1 MNGTSIQKGRIMSD
15 IPVFFLHGLAYA
27 GLLFLVSAGL
37 TLVFG
42 MMNVL
47 NFAHAAMYML
57 GAYFS
62 YSIMLHTTGNF
73 WLSLMLCPIFL
84 FVIGALIQRFLLRKV
99 HAHGHVAELLL
110 TFGLA
115 YIITELVKW
124 YWGNYPLA
132 VNVGGFLS
140 GTVQILGITYPVYR
154 LFIVFCAICVGLIMA
169 LILYKTRLGIIL
181 RAAVNDS
188 EMVNSLGI
196 NVPLVFMGVF
206 AFGAAL
212 SGFAGVIAGPLLSTF
227 PGMAHEILIDAFV
240 VIVIG
245 GFGSLGGAVIA
256 SILIGELQSF
266 GVLLFPKLSMA
277 LMYLLMALVLIV
289 KPTGLFGEE

>member
-1 MNGTSIQKGRIMSD
+1 MSEV
-15 IPVFFLHGLAYA
+15 PVFLLHGLAYA

-62 YSIMLHTTGNF
+62 FTLLHVTGQF
-73 WLSLMLCPIFL
+73 WLCLVVCPMIL
-84 FVIGALIQRFLLRKV
+84 FIIGALVERSLLRRV
-99 HAHGHVAELLL
+99 HVYGHLHELLL

-124 YWGNYPLA
+124 IWGNYPLA
-132 VNVGGFLS
+132 VNIGGFLGS
-140 GTVQILGITYPVYR
+140 TVEVFGIIYPVYR
-154 LFIVFCAICVGLIMA
+154 IFIFVCAVLVGAAMA
-169 LILYKTRLGIIL
+169 LILYRTRLGIIL
-181 RAAVNDS
+181 RAAVNDG
-188 EMVNSLGI
+188 EMVNALGF
-196 NVPLVFMGVF
+196 NVPLVFTGVF

-212 SGFAGVIAGPLLSTF
+212 SGLAGVIAGPLLTTY

-240 VIVIG
+240 VIVVG
-245 GFGSLGGAVIA
+245 GFGSLGGAVVA
-256 SILIGELQSF
+256 SLLIGELQSF
-266 GVLLFPKLSMA
+266 GVLLFPKLSLA
-277 LMYLLMALVLIV
+277 LVYMLMAAVLII
-289 KPTGLFGEE
+289 KPSGLFGEKQ

>member
-1 MNGTSIQKGRIMSD
+1 MNEV
-15 IPVFFLHGLAYA
+15 PVFFLHGLAYA

-62 YSIMLHTTGNF
+62 FTLLHATGQF
-73 WLSLMLCPIFL
+73 WLCL
-84 FVIGALIQRFLLRKV
+84 FVCPLLLFIIGALVERFLLRRV
-99 HAHGHVAELLL
+99 HAYGHLHELLL

-115 YIITELVKW
+115 YIITELVKLI
-124 YWGNYPLA
+124 WGNFPLA
-132 VNVGGFLS
+132 VNIGGFL
-140 GTVQILGITYPVYR
+140 GRTVELFGMIYPIYR
-154 LFIVFCAICVGLIMA
+154 IFIFVCAVIVGLTMA
-169 LILYKTRLGIIL
+169 AILYNTRLGIIL

-188 EMVNSLGI
+188 EMVNALGF
-196 NVPLVFMGVF
+196 NVPLIFTGVF

-212 SGFAGVIAGPLLSTF
+212 SGLAGVIAGPLLTTY

-240 VIVIG
+240 VIVVG
-245 GFGSLGGAVIA
+245 GFGSLAGAVVA
-256 SILIGELQSF
+256 SLLIGELQSF
-266 GVLLFPKLSMA
+266 GVLLFPKLSLA
-277 LMYLLMALVLIV
+277 LVYMLMAAVLII
-289 KPTGLFGEE
+289 KPSGLFGEKQ

>member
-1 MNGTSIQKGRIMSD
+1 MSD

-62 YSIMLHTTGNF
+62 YSMLKATGQF
-73 WLSLMLCPIFL
+73 WLSLIVCPLLL
-84 FVIGALIQRFLLRKV
+84 FAVGALIQRFLLRRV
-99 HAHGHVAELLL
+99 HVHGHLHELLL

-115 YIITELVKW
+115 YIITEVVKSV
-124 YWGNYPLA
+124 WGNFPLA
-132 VNVGGFLS
+132 MNIGGFL
-140 GTVQILGITYPVYR
+140 GDTVEIIGITYPIYR
-154 LFIVFCAICVGLIMA
+154 IFIFVCAVLVGIVMA

-181 RAAVNDS
+181 RAAVNDG
-188 EMVNSLGI
+188 EMVNALGI
-196 NVPLVFMGVF
+196 NVPLVFTGVF

-212 SGFAGVIAGPLLSTF
+212 SGFAGVIAGPLLSTY
-227 PGMAHEILIDAFV
+227 PGMAHDILIDAFV

-256 SILIGELQSF
+256 SLLIGELQSF
-266 GVLLFPKLSMA
+266 GVLLFPKLSLA
-277 LMYLLMALVLIV
+277 LVYLLMAAVLII
-289 KPTGLFGEE
+289 KPSGLFGEKQ

>member
-1 MNGTSIQKGRIMSD
+1 MSD
-15 IPVFFLHGLAYA
+15 FPVFFLHGLAYA

-62 YSIMLHTTGNF
+62 YSLLQATGQF
-73 WLSLMLCPIFL
+73 WLSLMVCPILL
-84 FVIGALIQRFLLRKV
+84 FVIGALIERFLLRRV
-99 HAHGHVAELLL
+99 HVYGHLHELLL

-115 YIITELVKW
+115 YIITEVVKW
-124 YWGNYPLA
+124 AWGNFPLA
-132 VNVGGFLS
+132 VNIGGFL
-140 GTVQILGITYPVYR
+140 GDTVEIVGITYPVYR
-154 LFIVFCAICVGLIMA
+154 IFIFVCAVFVGTMMA

-188 EMVNSLGI
+188 EMVNALGF
-196 NVPLVFMGVF
+196 NVPRVFMGVF

-212 SGFAGVIAGPLLSTF
+212 SGFAGVIAGPLLSTY

-240 VIVIG
+240 VIVVG
-245 GFGSLGGAVIA
+245 GFGSLGGAVVA
-256 SILIGELQSF
+256 SLIIGELQSF
-266 GVLLFPKLSMA
+266 GVLLFPKLSLA
-277 LMYLLMALVLIV
+277 LVYLLMAAVLIV
-289 KPTGLFGEE
+289 KPSGLFGEKQ

>member
-1 MNGTSIQKGRIMSD
+1 MSEV
-15 IPVFFLHGLAYA
+15 PVFFLHGLAYA

-62 YSIMLHTTGNF
+62 FTLLRATGQF
-73 WLSLMLCPIFL
+73 WLCL
-84 FVIGALIQRFLLRKV
+84 FVCPLLLFIIGALVERFLLRRV
-99 HAHGHVAELLL
+99 HTYGHLHELLL

-115 YIITELVKW
+115 YIITELVKLI
-124 YWGNYPLA
+124 WGNFPLA
-132 VNVGGFLS
+132 VNIGGFL
-140 GTVQILGITYPVYR
+140 GRTVELFGLTYPIYR
-154 LFIVFCAICVGLIMA
+154 IFIFGCAVIVGLTMA
-169 LILYKTRLGIIL
+169 AILYKTRLGIIL

-188 EMVNSLGI
+188 EMVNALGF
-196 NVPLVFMGVF
+196 NVPLVFTGVF

-212 SGFAGVIAGPLLSTF
+212 SGLAGVIAGPLLTTY

-240 VIVIG
+240 VIVVG
-245 GFGSLGGAVIA
+245 GFGSLGGAVVA
-256 SILIGELQSF
+256 SLLIGELQSF
-266 GVLLFPKLSMA
+266 GVLLFPKLSLA
-277 LMYLLMALVLIV
+277 LVYMLMAAVLVI
-289 KPTGLFGEE
+289 KPSGLFGEKQ

>member
-1 MNGTSIQKGRIMSD
+1 MSEVS
-15 IPVFFLHGLAYA
+15 VFFLHGLAYA

-62 YSIMLHTTGNF
+62 FTLLHVTGEF
-73 WLSLMLCPIFL
+73 WLCLIVCPLLL
-84 FVIGALIQRFLLRKV
+84 FVIGALVERFLLRR
-99 HAHGHVAELLL
+99 AHVYGHLHELLL

-115 YIITELVKW
+115 YIITELVKLI
-124 YWGNYPLA
+124 WGNFPLA
-132 VNVGGFLS
+132 VNIGGFL
-140 GTVQILGITYPVYR
+140 GRTVQLFGIIYPVYR
-154 LFIVFCAICVGLIMA
+154 IFIFVCAILVGTAMA
-169 LILYKTRLGIIL
+169 LVLFRTRLGVIL

-188 EMVNSLGI
+188 EMVNALGF
-196 NVPLVFMGVF
+196 NVPLVFTGVF

-212 SGFAGVIAGPLLSTF
+212 SGLAGVIAGPLLTTY

-240 VIVIG
+240 VIVVG
-245 GFGSLGGAVIA
+245 GFGSLGGAVVA
-256 SILIGELQSF
+256 SLLIGELQSF
-266 GVLLFPKLSMA
+266 GVLLFPKLSLA
-277 LMYLLMALVLIV
+277 LVYMLMAAVLII
-289 KPTGLFGEE
+289 KPSGLFGEKQ

>member
-1 MNGTSIQKGRIMSD
+1 MSE

-62 YSIMLHTTGNF
+62 YSIMLRFTGQL
-73 WLSLMLCPIFL
+73 WLSLLVCPIIL
-84 FVIGALIQRFLLRKV
+84 FVIGSLTERFLLRRV
-99 HAHGHVAELLL
+99 HAYGHVQELLL

-132 VNVGGFLS
+132 VNVGGFLGS
-140 GTVQILGITYPVYR
+140 TVQVFGMTYPVYR
-154 LFIVFCAICVGLIMA
+154 MFIFVCAVFVGTVMA
-169 LILYKTRLGIIL
+169 FILYKTRLGIIL
-181 RAAVNDS
+181 RASVNDR
-188 EMVNSLGI
+188 EMTNILGV
-196 NVPLVFMGVF
+196 NVPFVFMGVF
-206 AFGAAL
+206 GFGAAL

-227 PGMAHEILIDAFV
+227 PGMAQEILIDAFV
-240 VIVIG
+240 VIVVG
-245 GFGSLGGAVIA
+245 GFGSLGGAVVA
-256 SILIGELQSF
+256 SFLIGELQSF
-266 GVLLFPKLSMA
+266 GVLLFPNLSIA
-277 LMYLLMALVLIV
+277 LVYLLMAVVLIT
-289 KPTGLFGEE
+289 KPSGLFGEEQ

>member
-1 MNGTSIQKGRIMSD
+1 MSEL
-15 IPVFFLHGLAYA
+15 PVFFLHGLAYA

-62 YSIMLHTTGNF
+62 YTLLKVTGQF
-73 WLSLMLCPIFL
+73 WLSLMLCPLFL
-84 FVIGALIQRFLLRKV
+84 FIIGALVERFLLRRV
-99 HAHGHVAELLL
+99 HAFGHLHELLL

-124 YWGNYPLA
+124 VWGNYPLA
-132 VNVGGFLS
+132 VNIGGFL
-140 GTVQILGITYPVYR
+140 GETIQLFGFKYPVYR
-154 LFIVFCAICVGLIMA
+154 IFIFVCAVLVGTGMA

-181 RAAVNDS
+181 RASVNDS
-188 EMVNSLGI
+188 EMANALGV
-196 NVPLVFMGVF
+196 NVPLVLTGVF

-212 SGFAGVIAGPLLSTF
+212 SGFAGVIAGPLLTTY

-240 VIVIG
+240 VIVVG
-245 GFGSLGGAVIA
+245 GFGSLGGAVVA
-256 SILIGELQSF
+256 SFLIGELQSF
-266 GVLLFPKLSMA
+266 GVLLFPKLSLA
-277 LMYLLMALVLIV
+277 LIYLLMAAVLIV
-289 KPTGLFGEE
+289 KPSGLFVEKQ

>member
-1 MNGTSIQKGRIMSD
+1 MSEFF
-15 IPVFFLHGLAYA
+15 VFFLHGLAYA

-62 YSIMLHTTGNF
+62 YTLMLRTSGEI
-73 WLSLMLCPIFL
+73 WLSLIICPLALFL
-84 FVIGALIQRFLLRKV
+84 IGAVIERFLLRRV
-99 HAHGHVAELLL
+99 HSFGHVPELLL

-132 VNVGGFLS
+132 VNISGFLA
-140 GTVQILGITYPVYR
+140 GTVQLLGMSYPVYR
-154 LFIVFCAICVGLIMA
+154 IFVFACGALVAVILA
-169 LILYKTRLGIIL
+169 LILHRTRLGIVI
-181 RAAVNDS
+181 RAAVNDN
-188 EMVNSLGI
+188 EMVDALGI
-196 NVPLVFMGVF
+196 NVPMVFMGVF

-212 SGFAGVIAGPLLSTF
+212 SGFAGVIAGPLLTTY
-227 PGMAHEILIDAFV
+227 PGMANDILIDAFV
-240 VIVIG
+240 VIVVG
-245 GFGSLGGAVIA
+245 GFGSLAGAVVA
-256 SILIGELQSF
+256 SLIIGELQSF
-266 GVLLFPKLSMA
+266 GVLLFPKLSIA
-277 LMYLLMALVLIV
+277 LVYLLMVVVLII
-289 KPTGLFGEE
+289 KPSGLFGEEQ

>member
-1 MNGTSIQKGRIMSD
+1 MSD

-37 TLVFG
+37 TLIFG
-42 MMNVL
+42 MLNVL

-62 YSIMLHTTGNF
+62 YTIIMQLTGQF
-73 WLSLMLCPIFL
+73 LMALILCPMIL
-84 FVIGALIQRFLLRKV
+84 FIIGALIERFLLRRV
-99 HAHGHVAELLL
+99 HKFGHVQELLL

-132 VNVGGFLS
+132 VNVTGFLS
-140 GTVQILGITYPVYR
+140 GTIPIFGITYPVYR
-154 LFIVFCAICVGLIMA
+154 IFIFGCAIFVGVIMA

-181 RAAVNDS
+181 RASVNDS
-188 EMVNSLGI
+188 EMTNTLGV

-206 AFGAAL
+206 AFGTAL

-227 PGMAHEILIDAFV
+227 PGMAQEILLDAFV
-240 VIVIG
+240 VIVVG
-245 GFGSLGGAVIA
+245 GFGSLGGAVVA
-256 SILIGELQSF
+256 ALLIGQLQSF
-266 GVLLFPKLSMA
+266 GVLLIPKLSVA
-277 LMYLLMALVLIV
+277 LIYLLMAVVLII
-289 KPTGLFGEE
+289 KPSGLFGEES

>member
-1 MNGTSIQKGRIMSD
+1 MSEL
-15 IPVFFLHGLAYA
+15 PVFFLHGLAYA

-62 YSIMLHTTGNF
+62 YTLLKVTGQF
-73 WLSLMLCPIFL
+73 WLSLMLCPLFL
-84 FVIGALIQRFLLRKV
+84 FIIGALVERFLLRRV
-99 HAHGHVAELLL
+99 HAFGHLHELLL

-124 YWGNYPLA
+124 VWGNYPLA
-132 VNVGGFLS
+132 VNIGGFL
-140 GTVQILGITYPVYR
+140 GQTIQFFGIKYPVYR
-154 LFIVFCAICVGLIMA
+154 IFIFACAVAVGTGMA
-169 LILYKTRLGIIL
+169 LVLYQTRLGIIL
-181 RAAVNDS
+181 RASVNDS
-188 EMVNSLGI
+188 EMANALGV
-196 NVPLVFMGVF
+196 NVPLVLTGVF

-212 SGFAGVIAGPLLSTF
+212 SGFAGVIAGPLLTTY

-240 VIVIG
+240 VIVVG
-245 GFGSLGGAVIA
+245 GFGSLGGAVVA
-256 SILIGELQSF
+256 SLLIGELQSF
-266 GVLLFPKLSMA
+266 GVLLFPKLSLA
-277 LMYLLMALVLIV
+277 LVYLLMAGVLIV
-289 KPTGLFGEE
+289 KPSGLFGEKQ

>member
-1 MNGTSIQKGRIMSD
+1 MSEVA
-15 IPVFFLHGLAYA
+15 VFFLHGLAYA

-62 YSIMLHTTGNF
+62 FTLLHVTGQF
-73 WLSLMLCPIFL
+73 WLCLIVCPLLL
-84 FVIGALIQRFLLRKV
+84 FIIGALVERFLLRRV
-99 HAHGHVAELLL
+99 HIYGHLHELLL

-115 YIITELVKW
+115 YIITELVKLI
-124 YWGNYPLA
+124 WGNYPLA
-132 VNVGGFLS
+132 VNIGGFL
-140 GTVQILGITYPVYR
+140 GTTVQLFGIIYPVYR
-154 LFIVFCAICVGLIMA
+154 IFIFVCAIVVGTAMA
-169 LILYKTRLGIIL
+169 LVLFQTRLGIIL

-188 EMVNSLGI
+188 EMVNALGF
-196 NVPLVFMGVF
+196 NVPLVFTGVF

-212 SGFAGVIAGPLLSTF
+212 SGLAGVIAGPLLTTY

-240 VIVIG
+240 VIVVG
-245 GFGSLGGAVIA
+245 GFGSLGGAVVA
-256 SILIGELQSF
+256 SLLIGELQSF
-266 GVLLFPKLSMA
+266 GVLLFPKLSLA
-277 LMYLLMALVLIV
+277 LVYMLMAAVLII
-289 KPTGLFGEE
+289 KPSGLFGEKQ

>member
-1 MNGTSIQKGRIMSD
+1 MSD
-15 IPVFFLHGLAYA
+15 FPVFFLHGLAYA

-62 YSIMLHTTGNF
+62 YTILQATDQF
-73 WLSLMLCPIFL
+73 WLSLIVCPLFL
-84 FVIGALIQRFLLRKV
+84 FAIGALIERFLLRRV
-99 HAHGHVAELLL
+99 HVHGHLHELLF

-115 YIITELVKW
+115 YIITEVVKW
-124 YWGNYPLA
+124 VWGNFPLA
-132 VNVGGFLS
+132 VNIGGFL
-140 GTVQILGITYPVYR
+140 GDTIEIIGITYPVYR
-154 LFIVFCAICVGLIMA
+154 IFIFVCALIVGTAMA

-181 RAAVNDS
+181 RAAVNDG
-188 EMVNSLGI
+188 EMVNALGI
-196 NVPLVFMGVF
+196 NVPLVFTCVF

-212 SGFAGVIAGPLLSTF
+212 SGFAGVIAGPLLSTY

-240 VIVIG
+240 VIVVG
-245 GFGSLGGAVIA
+245 GFGSLGGAMVA
-256 SILIGELQSF
+256 SLLIGELQSF
-266 GVLLFPKLSMA
+266 GVLLFPKLSLA
-277 LMYLLMALVLIV
+277 LVYLLMAAVLII
-289 KPTGLFGEE
+289 KPSGLFGEKQ

>member
-1 MNGTSIQKGRIMSD
+1 MSD
-15 IPVFFLHGLAYA
+15 FPVFFLHGLAYA

-62 YSIMLHTTGNF
+62 YTLLQATDQF
-73 WLSLMLCPIFL
+73 WLSLMVCPILL
-84 FVIGALIQRFLLRKV
+84 FVIGALIERFLLRRV
-99 HAHGHVAELLL
+99 HVYGHLHELLL

-115 YIITELVKW
+115 YILTEIVKW
-124 YWGNYPLA
+124 VWGNYPLA
-132 VNVGGFLS
+132 VNIGGFL
-140 GTVQILGITYPVYR
+140 GDTVEIIGITYPVYR
-154 LFIVFCAICVGLIMA
+154 IFIFVCAVFVGVMMA

-181 RAAVNDS
+181 RAAVNDG
-188 EMVNSLGI
+188 EMVNALGI

-212 SGFAGVIAGPLLSTF
+212 SGFAGVIAGPLLSTY

-240 VIVIG
+240 VIVVG
-245 GFGSLGGAVIA
+245 GFGSLGGAVVA
-256 SILIGELQSF
+256 SLIIGELQSF
-266 GVLLFPKLSMA
+266 GVLLFPKLSLA
-277 LMYLLMALVLIV
+277 LVYLLMAAVLIV
-289 KPTGLFGEE
+289 KPSGLFGEKQ

>member
-1 MNGTSIQKGRIMSD
+1 MNEVS
-15 IPVFFLHGLAYA
+15 VFFLHGLAYA

-62 YSIMLHTTGNF
+62 FTLLQVTGQF
-73 WLSLMLCPIFL
+73 WLCLIVCPLFL
-84 FVIGALIQRFLLRKV
+84 FIIGALVERFLLRRV
-99 HAHGHVAELLL
+99 HVYGHLHELLL

-115 YIITELVKW
+115 YILTELVKW
-124 YWGNYPLA
+124 IWGNYPLA
-132 VNVGGFLS
+132 VNIGGFL
-140 GTVQILGITYPVYR
+140 GTTVQLFGITYPVYR
-154 LFIVFCAICVGLIMA
+154 IFIFVCAILVGTAMA
-169 LILYKTRLGIIL
+169 LILFRTRLGIIL

-188 EMVNSLGI
+188 EMVNALGF
-196 NVPLVFMGVF
+196 NVPLVFTGVF

-212 SGFAGVIAGPLLSTF
+212 SGLAGVIAGPLLTTY

-240 VIVIG
+240 VIVVG
-245 GFGSLGGAVIA
+245 GFGSLGGAVVA
-256 SILIGELQSF
+256 SLLIGELQSF
-266 GVLLFPKLSMA
+266 GVLLFPKLSLA
-277 LMYLLMALVLIV
+277 LVYMLMAAVLIV
-289 KPTGLFGEE
+289 KPSGLFGEKQ

>member
-1 MNGTSIQKGRIMSD
+1 MSD
-15 IPVFFLHGLAYA
+15 FPVFFLHGLAYA

-62 YSIMLHTTGNF
+62 YTLLQATDQF
-73 WLSLMLCPIFL
+73 WLSLMVCPILL
-84 FVIGALIQRFLLRKV
+84 FVIGALIERFLLRRV
-99 HAHGHVAELLL
+99 HVHGHLHELLL

-115 YIITELVKW
+115 YIITEVVKW
-124 YWGNYPLA
+124 VWGNYPLA
-132 VNVGGFLS
+132 VNIGGFL
-140 GTVQILGITYPVYR
+140 GDTVEIVGITYPVYR
-154 LFIVFCAICVGLIMA
+154 IFIFVCAVLVGIVMA

-181 RAAVNDS
+181 RAAVNDG
-188 EMVNSLGI
+188 EMVNALGI

-212 SGFAGVIAGPLLSTF
+212 SGFAGVIAGPLLSTY

-240 VIVIG
+240 VIVVG
-245 GFGSLGGAVIA
+245 GFGSLGGAVVA
-256 SILIGELQSF
+256 SLIIGELQSF
-266 GVLLFPKLSMA
+266 GVLLFPKLSLA
-277 LMYLLMALVLIV
+277 LVYLLMAAVLIV
-289 KPTGLFGEE
+289 KPSGLFGEKQ

>member
-1 MNGTSIQKGRIMSD
+1 MSD
-15 IPVFFLHGLAYA
+15 FPVFFLHGLAYA

-62 YSIMLHTTGNF
+62 YTLLQETNNF
-73 WLSLMLCPIFL
+73 WLSLMASPILL
-84 FVIGALIQRFLLRKV
+84 FIIGALIERFLLRRV
-99 HAHGHVAELLL
+99 HKFGHVHELLL

-115 YIITELVKW
+115 YIITEVVKW
-124 YWGNYPLA
+124 VWGNFPLA
-132 VNVGGFLS
+132 VNIEGFL
-140 GTVQILGITYPVYR
+140 GETVDIIGITYPVYR
-154 LFIVFCAICVGLIMA
+154 IFIFACAALVGTVMA

-188 EMVNSLGI
+188 EMVNALGF

-212 SGFAGVIAGPLLSTF
+212 SGFAGVIAGPLLSTY

-240 VIVIG
+240 VIVVG

-256 SILIGELQSF
+256 SLLIGELQSF
-266 GVLLFPKLSMA
+266 GVLLFPDLSLA
-277 LMYLLMALVLIV
+277 LVYLLMAAVLII
-289 KPTGLFGEE
+289 KPSGLFGEKQ

>member
-1 MNGTSIQKGRIMSD
+1 MSD
-15 IPVFFLHGLAYA
+15 FPVFFLHGLAYA

-62 YSIMLHTTGNF
+62 YTLLQATDQF
-73 WLSLMLCPIFL
+73 WLSLMVCPILL
-84 FVIGALIQRFLLRKV
+84 FVIGALIERFLLRRV
-99 HAHGHVAELLL
+99 HVYGHLHELLL

-115 YIITELVKW
+115 YIITEVVKW
-124 YWGNYPLA
+124 AWGNFPLA
-132 VNVGGFLS
+132 VNIGGFL
-140 GTVQILGITYPVYR
+140 GDTVEIVGITYPVYR
-154 LFIVFCAICVGLIMA
+154 IFIFVCAVFVGTMMA

-188 EMVNSLGI
+188 EMVNALGF

-212 SGFAGVIAGPLLSTF
+212 SGFAGVIAGPLLSTY

-240 VIVIG
+240 VIVVG
-245 GFGSLGGAVIA
+245 GFGSLGGAVVA
-256 SILIGELQSF
+256 SLLIGELQSF
-266 GVLLFPKLSMA
+266 GVLLFPKLSLA
-277 LMYLLMALVLIV
+277 LVYLLMAAVLIV
-289 KPTGLFGEE
+289 KPSGLFGEKQ